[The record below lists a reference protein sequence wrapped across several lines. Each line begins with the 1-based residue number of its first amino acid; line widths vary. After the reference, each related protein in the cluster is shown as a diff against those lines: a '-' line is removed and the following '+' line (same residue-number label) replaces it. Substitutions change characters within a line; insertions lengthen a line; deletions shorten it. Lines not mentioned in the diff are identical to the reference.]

1 MPTSTMYGIA
11 SLVRLDTGANA
22 DLGDW
27 MCKVMGICA

>member
-11 SLVRLDTGANA
+11 SFVRLAAGANA

-27 MCKVMGICA
+27 LCKVMGICA

>member
-11 SLVRLDTGANA
+11 SFLRLTARANA

-27 MCKVMGICA
+27 LCKVMGICA